1 MTWSEQ
7 FKAYIDTRFG
17 KGSQQETAFA
27 LRISPSRVS
36 YWCRGAVPRK
46 QMRRRIERWSK
57 GPCRLPLRTPLRL
70 ESCRPELRASSI
82 PSLARPHGAP
92 TGRMCRL
99 HPISCSATEPTTTRN
114 RISRGQAK
122 REPYTH
128 A

>member
-57 GPCRLPLRTPLRL
+57 GAVPAAAADSTSSR
-70 ESCRPELRASSI
+70 EL
-82 PSLARPHGAP
+82 P
-92 TGRMCRL
+92 TG
-99 HPISCSATEPTTTRN
+99 IES
-114 RISRGQAK
+114 
-122 REPYTH
+122 
-128 A
+128 